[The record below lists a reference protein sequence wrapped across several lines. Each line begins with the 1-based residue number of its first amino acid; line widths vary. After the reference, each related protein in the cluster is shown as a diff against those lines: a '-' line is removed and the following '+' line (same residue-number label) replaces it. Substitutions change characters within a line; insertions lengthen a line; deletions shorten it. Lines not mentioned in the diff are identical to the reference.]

1 MPAAPSS
8 AHTGARHER
17 VDPRVSATRARVL
30 AAVGELLEHG
40 GVTDVTHASVAR
52 VAGVGRAT
60 VYRHWPTLDSLL
72 VDAVEE
78 RLGVIHLVLSGDPL
92 TDLRTMLVTLSAAV
106 LDDTG
111 GALFAA
117 LLSTSD
123 VTPQLLALRAEIM
136 ERRIGAIEAL
146 VRRGIAEGQI
156 DPTLDPAH
164 AVSYL
169 FGPLLHRRIVLGRGI
184 DPAFVDDL
192 LARITAHP

>member
-17 VDPRVSATRARVL
+17 LDPRVSATRARVL

-60 VYRHWPTLDSLL
+60 VYRHWPMLDSLL

-92 TDLRTMLVTLSAAV
+92 TDLRTMLVTLSA
-106 LDDTG
+106 G
-111 GALFAA
+111 PHR
-117 LLSTSD
+117 
-123 VTPQLLALRAEIM
+123 VTCTT
-136 ERRIGAIEAL
+136 
-146 VRRGIAEGQI
+146 AEGKAQTATVTVPA
-156 DPTLDPAH
+156 DGTARHKFTL
-164 AVSYL
+164 
-169 FGPLLHRRIVLGRGI
+169 
-184 DPAFVDDL
+184 
-192 LARITAHP
+192 